1 MKDLKSALA
10 WVVTA
15 ALLVMFLFHTMGA
28 MQVHENSTILLR
40 APACPLS
47 AEVSEDH
54 TCRVHGSVSRS
65 FTSSEVII
73 TLDDNSS
80 LWIDR
85 KDLLGY
91 SHPDG
96 SVRYTPFGKVGALLV
111 GLVILVVGG
120 WLLAGAPRPGKA
132 QA

>member
-1 MKDLKSALA
+1 MNDLKSALA

-15 ALLVMFLFHTMGA
+15 TLLVMFLFHAMGA

-54 TCRVHGSVSRS
+54 TCRVRGSVSRS
-65 FTSSEVII
+65 FMSNEVVI

-80 LWIDR
+80 LWIDP

-91 SHPDG
+91 SHPDD
-96 SVRYTPFGKVGALLV
+96 SVRYAPFGKVGAMLV
-111 GLVILVVGG
+111 GLFILRVGG
-120 WLLAGAPRPGKA
+120 WLLAGAPRPSKA
-132 QA
+132 EA